1 MRTYKQ
7 SWSFWAALAVLSALA
22 APSLVLATL
31 VE

>member
-7 SWSFWAALAVLSALA
+7 SWPFWATLAVLSAIT
-22 APSLVLATL
+22 APSLVLAAL